1 MVHIHQAHHLGLDY
15 GANPARIS
23 HYHLDLGESCVKWI
37 LFALNF
43 VISLVGL
50 CVSGLGIYVATAA
63 KSYEEFF
70 GSGSVSLSY
79 VFIGCG
85 ILICLIGFLGC
96 CGAMR
101 HSTFMLLMYFVFVL
115 MLFMVQIA
123 GIVTILVFK
132 DDVKSQIKEAAV
144 TKLAEYGN
152 PVKSDVATK
161 PIDVVQKGL
170 DCCGIETGPVEWAA
184 DQKKATYW
192 IRTHD
197 NDVPDSCCVTETT
210 NCGKNEAKATPDPAV
225 VHTKGCET
233 ALYDYLTDNMLL
245 IGGLGVAV
253 AFLELF
259 GLCGSFML
267 RRAILHGY

>member
-101 HSTFMLLMYFVFVL
+101 HSTFMLLM
-115 MLFMVQIA
+115 
-123 GIVTILVFK
+123 
-132 DDVKSQIKEAAV
+132 VKSQIKEAAV

-253 AFLELF
+253 AFLEV
-259 GLCGSFML
+259 S
-267 RRAILHGY
+267 